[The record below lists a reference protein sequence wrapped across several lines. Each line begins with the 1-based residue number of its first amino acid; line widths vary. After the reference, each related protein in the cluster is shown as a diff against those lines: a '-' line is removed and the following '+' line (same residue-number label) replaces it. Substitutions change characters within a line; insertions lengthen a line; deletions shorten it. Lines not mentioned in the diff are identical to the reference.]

1 MPSILLISTANP
13 NIDRYSRR
21 DYERLENFAQLDHV
35 RQHRLIGSPDDA
47 DLILFVG
54 SSQPAFQDVIASDVY
69 RSYPEKSVLFES
81 GDRVIPLLPGIY
93 AGLQK
98 NWAALSCGAALSGF
112 YLRVAENDSL
122 DISEPIEDC
131 RYLYSFLGSTKNHR
145 VRGKVLCL
153 QDSRAFLKDSSQD
166 SVQQVDGVRG
176 NNKDRGILFRDVIA
190 NSKFVL
196 CPRGIG
202 VSSWRLFETMRAGRV
217 PVVISDQ
224 WAPPVGPD
232 WGSFCVFV
240 RERDISTIP
249 RLLAERE
256 GEAPLLGRRARD
268 EWLSFYDKN
277 VIFNTV
283 VDAGFMAL
291 DRFKKR
297 KRWLY
302 PLRRLQYL
310 DPFFARH
317 WLVSPWLKRHLKG

>member
-1 MPSILLISTANP
+1 MALILLTSTAN
-13 NIDRYSRR
+13 DDLVRYSRR
-21 DYERLENFAQLDHV
+21 DYERLLTYSTLDSV
-35 RQHRLIGSPDDA
+35 RHHCLTDSPEAA
-47 DLILFVG
+47 DIILYVG
-54 SSQPAFQDVIASDVY
+54 SSESAYMDVRKCALY
-69 RSYPEKSVLFES
+69 RAYPQKSVLFES
-81 GDRVIPLLPGIY
+81 GDKIIPLLPGIY

-112 YLRVAENDSL
+112 YIRVAENDSL
-122 DISEPIEDC
+122 DIFEPIEDC
-131 RYLYSFLGSTKNHR
+131 RYLYSFIGSTKNHR
-145 VRGKVLCL
+145 VRRKVLCL

-166 SVQQVDGVRG
+166 SIQQADGVRG
-176 NNKDRGILFRDVIA
+176 NNKDRGILFRDVMA

-224 WAPPVGPD
+224 WAPPIGPD

-240 RERDISTIP
+240 RERDVSTIP

-283 VDAGFMAL
+283 VDSGLMAL
-291 DRFKKR
+291 ERFKKR
-297 KRWLY
+297 NRWLY